1 MTNDKEMN
9 ESEYTWNDYV
19 IVKKSAPKQFH
30 LGEIGLICGM
40 SEIKFE
46 EIAKE
51 FHAELG
57 DWIYLIKFEDGSSI
71 DVAGRFLEKYPEV

>member
-1 MTNDKEMN
+1 MTNHKEIN

-19 IVKKSAPKQFH
+19 IVKKNAPKQFH
-30 LGEIGLICGM
+30 PGEIGVVCGM
-40 SEIKFE
+40 SEIERE

-57 DWIYLIKFEDGSSI
+57 DWFYIVEFGDGSSV
-71 DVAGRFLEKYPEV
+71 DVAGRFLEKYPEE